1 MGTFGALVVED
12 NPELRAT
19 LLTVTEAY
27 ARPVRGAGSV
37 AEALTLLA
45 EAAPRLVLLDFVL
58 PDGTGLD
65 VLAVLAKQ
73 SPPPVVVALSGEA
86 GPTESFQL
94 ARAGVRAF
102 LPKPFGLAEMRRAIE
117 EALDEIPDPTEEL
130 RGMVGKVPIKELE
143 AEVRRAM
150 VGEALAQSGGS
161 VRGAAKLLGISR
173 QLLQHILKSP
183 EHEGHW

>member
-1 MGTFGALVVED
+1 MGTLGALVVED

-19 LLTVTEAY
+19 LLAVTEAY
-27 ARPVRGAGSV
+27 AEPVRGVGSV
-37 AEALTLLA
+37 AEAEALLA
-45 EAAPRLVLLDFVL
+45 DAAPKLVLLDFVL

-65 VLAVLAKQ
+65 VLEILAKQ
-73 SPPPVVVALSGEA
+73 SPPPAVVALSGEA
-86 GPTESFQL
+86 GPKESFQL

-102 LPKPFGLAEMRRAIE
+102 LPKPFGLAEVRRVIE
-117 EALDEIPDPTEEL
+117 EALDEIPDPTEEV
-130 RGMVGKVPIKELE
+130 RGAVGKVPIKELE

-183 EHEGHW
+183 EHEGRW